1 MELEGQTSI
10 DDLLETV
17 SLRTITADT
26 ETGPAFTTREEPDSA
41 APEPPFGP

>member
-17 SLRTITADT
+17 SFRIITADAG
-26 ETGPAFTTREEPDSA
+26 TGPAFITREEPDSA

>member
-26 ETGPAFTTREEPDSA
+26 GTGPAFTTREEPDSA